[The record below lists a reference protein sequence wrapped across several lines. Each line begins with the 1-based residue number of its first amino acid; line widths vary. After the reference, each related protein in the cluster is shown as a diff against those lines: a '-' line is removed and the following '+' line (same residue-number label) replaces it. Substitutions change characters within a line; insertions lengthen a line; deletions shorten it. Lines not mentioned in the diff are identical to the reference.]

1 MKPMKKKE
9 YELYQQY
16 LYNKAHGYIW
26 TPDTLELICTQNNND
41 PELIGKQILE
51 MKVKLLSENVSRMS
65 TDRFRPYVIRSLR
78 DREVGLLKDF
88 LYEAIFVP
96 DGLEPPARDIIEKPE
111 LRVYTDEFGSRKGDN
126 CLVADFRGKIA
137 GAVWTRIMNDYGH
150 IDDDTPSFAI
160 SLYKDYRGFG
170 IGTHLMVKMLELLK
184 WQGYERASLSVQ
196 KENYAV
202 KMYENVG
209 FSISEEKDQEYIM
222 VCNL

>member
-26 TPDTLELICTQNNND
+26 TPDTLELICTQNDNN

-51 MKVKLLSENVSRMS
+51 MKVKLLSENVSHMS

-96 DGLEPPARDIIEKPE
+96 EGIEPPARDIIEKSE
-111 LRVYTDEFGSRKGDN
+111 LRVYTDDFGSRKGDN
-126 CLVADFRGKIA
+126 CLVADFRGEVV

-160 SLYKDYRGFG
+160 SLYKDYRGLG
-170 IGTHLMVKMLELLK
+170 IGTHLMIKMLELLK
-184 WQGYERASLSVQ
+184 WQGYERTSLAVQ

-209 FSISEEKDQEYIM
+209 FSVLEEKDQEYIM
-222 VCNL
+222 VCDL